1 MNAAPLLS
9 RTVDYLRI
17 SITDRCNERCLYCLP
32 EGFSDW
38 KAREEILTY
47 EEILAA
53 AQTAVSLGF
62 RKFRVTGGEPL
73 VRKDAEHFIADLIA
87 LPGVEQVGLSTNG
100 TRLAKIAGHLAKS
113 GLNGVNISLDA
124 VDPAIYARVTGGKFA
139 EALAGIEA
147 ARMAGIKKIKLN
159 AVLMRGINEGQ
170 IWPLLEFAAERK
182 LILRFIELMPVSLTE
197 MLEDRNFFPVA
208 EARQIIG
215 ARTPMTPDDRNH
227 GNGPAQYF
235 HLPELGATV
244 GFIGA
249 ITNLHFCDAC
259 NKMRLTAD
267 GKIRPCLGNH
277 GEIDLK
283 PALRPFYDPDTM
295 RELFLTALRD
305 KPPEHQFRNNYQPGR
320 IMTAIGG

>member
-1 MNAAPLLS
+1 MNTGDPIV

-38 KAREEILTY
+38 KPRDEILTY
-47 EEILAA
+47 GEILAVLQA
-53 AQTAVSLGF
+53 AVEVGF

-73 VRKDAEHFIADLIA
+73 VRRDAEKFIADLIA
-87 LPGVEQVGLSTNG
+87 LPGVMQVNLSTNG
-100 TRLAKIAGHLAKS
+100 TRLAPIAKGLAEV
-113 GLNGVNISLDA
+113 GLNSVNISLDA
-124 VDPAIYARVTGGKFA
+124 VDPAIYSRVTGGRFE

-147 ARMAGIKKIKLN
+147 AKEAGIKKIKLN
-159 AVLMRGINEGQ
+159 AVLMRGVNEEQ
-170 IWPLLEFAAERK
+170 IWPLVEFAAARG

-197 MLEDRNFFPVA
+197 MLDERNFFPVA
-208 EARQIIG
+208 EARKIIG
-215 ARTPMTPDDRNH
+215 DRTPMIADDRKY

-235 HLPELGATV
+235 QLPELGATV

-277 GEIDLK
+277 GEFDLK
-283 PALRPFYDPDTM
+283 PALRPVPDSDSL

-305 KPPEHQFRNNYQPGR
+305 KPLEHSFRNQYQPGR